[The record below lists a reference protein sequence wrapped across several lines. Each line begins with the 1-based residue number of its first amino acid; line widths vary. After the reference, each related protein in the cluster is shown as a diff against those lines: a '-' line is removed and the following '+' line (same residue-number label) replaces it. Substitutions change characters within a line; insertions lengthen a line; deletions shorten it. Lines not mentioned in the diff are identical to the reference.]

1 MSLWQHPRWMT
12 GLCAAVVV
20 TCAAAPAVFL
30 MGVDAASLGR
40 SETVQ
45 DAYTAPV
52 PSGDDYYILRQL
64 TARQE
69 QQSSLAAV
77 PEETR
82 EDPTRPALKMY
93 IGAQNSLE
101 NMANGYA
108 YQETVNTTLQSLADR
123 GTIAPQ
129 WAAWATDWGSA
140 DQTYI
145 GYDGV
150 YYPLDVPYYATDSL
164 GFVSLKRF
172 ALEQGSLYT
181 AFSMTMDSRTGV
193 VTQLWISAPRK
204 GDTPPPTP
212 DEAALR
218 AFADQAGLETL
229 GDWQVPANSPY
240 PNALYSPNG
249 EALITT
255 LVSPYEYSGWSDTA
269 GTVTSQRWFLSLSL
283 QPCTEEELPSLVL

>member
-1 MSLWQHPRWMT
+1 MSLWQHPRWMA

-30 MGVDAASLGR
+30 MGVDAAFLGH

-45 DAYTAPV
+45 DAYTASV

-69 QQSSLAAV
+69 QQSSLV
-77 PEETR
+77 PAPESE
-82 EDPTRPALKMY
+82 EDPARPALKMY
-93 IGAQNSLE
+93 VGAQNSLE

-108 YQETVNTTLQSLADR
+108 YQDTVNTTLQNLADR
-123 GTIAPQ
+123 GAIDSQ
-129 WAAWATDWGSA
+129 WAAWATDWGGV
-140 DQTYI
+140 DQAYT
-145 GYDGV
+145 GYDSV
-150 YYPLDVPYYATDSL
+150 YYPLNVPYYATDSL
-164 GFVSLKRF
+164 GFVTLKRF

-193 VTQLWISAPRK
+193 VTQLWISAPRQ
-204 GDTPPPTP
+204 GGTPPPAP
-212 DEAALR
+212 DEEALR
-218 AFADQAGLETL
+218 AFADQAGLENL
-229 GDWQVPANSPY
+229 GDWQVPDNSPY

-249 EALITT
+249 EALITA

>member
-1 MSLWQHPRWMT
+1 MSLWQHPRWMA

-30 MGVDAASLGR
+30 MGVDAAFLGH

-69 QQSSLAAV
+69 QQSSLAPV
-77 PEETR
+77 PENK
-82 EDPTRPALKMY
+82 EDPARPALKMY
-93 IGAQNSLE
+93 VGAQNSLE

-108 YQETVNTTLQSLADR
+108 YQDTVNTTLQNLADR
-123 GTIAPQ
+123 GAIDSQ
-129 WAAWATDWGSA
+129 WAAWATDWGGV
-140 DQTYI
+140 DQAYT
-145 GYDGV
+145 GYDSV
-150 YYPLDVPYYATDSL
+150 YYPLNVPYYATDSL
-164 GFVSLKRF
+164 GFVTLKRF

-193 VTQLWISAPRK
+193 VTQLWISAPRQ
-204 GDTPPPTP
+204 GDTPPPAP
-212 DEAALR
+212 DEEALR
-218 AFADQAGLETL
+218 AFADQAGLENL
-229 GDWQVPANSPY
+229 GDWQVPSNSPY

-249 EALITT
+249 EALITA
-255 LVSPYEYSGWSDTA
+255 LVSPYEYSGWTNTA